1 MGVCVLLKSLEIQ
14 GFKTF
19 PEKTLLSFNK
29 GITTVV
35 GPNGSGK
42 SNISDAIRW
51 VLGEQSAKALRCS
64 KMEDIIFNGTPNKK
78 PKGFAEVTLTLDNRD
93 RKLPYDDEV
102 AITRRFYRS
111 GESEYLI
118 NKNSVRMKDI
128 HELFMNTGL
137 GKDGYSIIGQGKID
151 SIVAS
156 KSEDRRE
163 IFEEAA
169 GISKYRYRKN
179 EAEKKLEK
187 AEENLVRLTDI
198 LSEIEARIGPLLEQ
212 SEKAKKFIE
221 LSEEHK
227 KLQIGLWLFE
237 LENSNVLL
245 KKEEEKLNLAKEQY
259 SEIELAIDKI
269 VTDSESI
276 LQKSRDYTLKIDE
289 TRREISKSE
298 EMSIRKSGE
307 ISVLENDILHNEE
320 RIKRIKIDIENL
332 SKSFNEMLIDYN
344 NYSEKEKLLHESLT
358 QKEQTLNE
366 FSDKEKSVN
375 KKEQG
380 LSNELDKLQGNLKE
394 VNDEISKAKVVV
406 MTSDEAIRECHSK
419 ILGFEEKFQENENL
433 KQNFEDEIKELE
445 KAKKE
450 VEDDLS
456 EKKKQIELKH
466 SNLGKISTELEK
478 EKINLNELKLNYEG
492 QIRKANLLESLENSL
507 EGFAGSVKFIVKSG
521 QKGELEGV
529 CGAVSRLIKS
539 PKEYS
544 VAIETALASYM
555 QNIVVDTQEQAKC
568 AIRLLKEKKIG
579 RATFLP
585 VSVIKGQEI
594 SDKNF
599 LSYNGYVGLASKLC
613 TCEEKYKNIL
623 HYILGRILVVDNI
636 DNASAIA
643 RDLSYK
649 FKIVTL
655 DGQVINAGG
664 SLTGGAKVKNAGI
677 LNRVKD
683 IEEAKNNAANLAEQV
698 EKSKFRLKELFELER
713 NNKEDY
719 EKLKENFEAK
729 KQEKV
734 ELEINLEKANLK
746 LKNVVTENLN
756 AKQEKIDLQE
766 KLDALENKKRESQ
779 THLDGLQEK
788 VESLEKSKA
797 QLQGE
802 KEVLNQEKDVHKQS
816 LYELNLE
823 IFSIKKDIEQMEN
836 NKASIENRRTFNRE
850 KINEYENDISTLTL
864 GNQEINDRIK
874 SAKGEISNFKKS
886 IEKLK
891 SDVTLLS
898 EEKMEFEKQITF
910 LRNNERERNSQKE
923 KISLEIAKLQ
933 DRKDSVQSNYDTIIS
948 KLWDEY
954 ELTRREA
961 LSLFSKAEPDQ
972 KSVKRLNEL
981 KSKIRNLGT
990 VNVAAIEEYKEVS
1003 ERYNFLKGQID
1014 DIEKSKKELHK
1025 LIVSLTGQMK
1035 DLFSEKFKEI
1045 NQNFDLVF
1053 KDLFS
1058 GGSAELIMTSPE
1070 DILSSGIDIKV
1081 KPPGKLLTH
1090 LELLS
1095 GGEKAFVSIAL
1106 YFAIMKVNPAPFCVL
1121 DEIEAALDEANVNR
1135 FASYLR
1141 KMNDKTQFIA
1151 ISHRRGTME
1160 EADVLYGVTMQEE
1173 GISKLLE
1180 LQVSQIGKNFM
1191 KE

>member
-276 LQKSRDYTLKIDE
+276 LQKSGDYTLKIDE
-289 TRREISKSE
+289 TRREISQSE

-332 SKSFNEMLIDYN
+332 SKSFDEMLIDYN

-375 KKEQG
+375 EKEQG
-380 LSNELDKLQGNLKE
+380 LSNELDKLQVNLKE

-419 ILGFEEKFQENENL
+419 ILGFEEKFQENESL
-433 KQNFEDEIKELE
+433 KQNFEDEIKKLE

-450 VEDDLS
+450 LEDNLS

-683 IEEAKNNAANLAEQV
+683 IEDAKNNAANLAEQV

-734 ELEINLEKANLK
+734 KLEINLEKANLK
-746 LKNVVTENLN
+746 LKNVVTENLS
-756 AKQEKIDLQE
+756 AKQERINLQE

-779 THLDGLQEK
+779 TYLDGLQEK

-802 KEVLNQEKDVHKQS
+802 KEVLNQEKDAHKQS

-823 IFSIKKDIEQMEN
+823 IFSIKKDIEQLEN
-836 NKASIENRRTFNRE
+836 NKANIDNRRTFSRE
-850 KINEYENDISTLTL
+850 KINEYENEISTLTL
-864 GNQEINDRIK
+864 GNQEINEKIK

-910 LRNNERERNSQKE
+910 LRNNERERNAQKE
-923 KISLEIAKLQ
+923 KISLEMAKLQ

-961 LSLFSKAEPDQ
+961 LSLFSKTDPDQ

>member
-51 VLGEQSAKALRCS
+51 GLGEQSAKALRCS

-276 LQKSRDYTLKIDE
+276 LQKSGDYTLKIDE
-289 TRREISKSE
+289 TRREISQSE

-332 SKSFNEMLIDYN
+332 SKSFDEMLIDYN

-375 KKEQG
+375 EKEQG
-380 LSNELDKLQGNLKE
+380 LSNELDKLQVNLKE

-419 ILGFEEKFQENENL
+419 ILGFEEKFQENESL
-433 KQNFEDEIKELE
+433 KQNFEDEIKKLE

-450 VEDDLS
+450 LEDNLS

-529 CGAVSRLIKS
+529 CGAVSRLIIS

-636 DNASAIA
+636 DNASVIA
-643 RDLSYK
+643 KDLSYK

-683 IEEAKNNAANLAEQV
+683 IEDAKNNAANLAEQV

-734 ELEINLEKANLK
+734 KLEINLEKANLK

-756 AKQEKIDLQE
+756 AKQERINLQE
-766 KLDALENKKRESQ
+766 KLNALENKKRESQ

-802 KEVLNQEKDVHKQS
+802 KEVLNQEKDVHKQN

-823 IFSIKKDIEQMEN
+823 IFSIKKDIEQLEN

-850 KINEYENDISTLTL
+850 KINEYENEISTLTL
-864 GNQEINDRIK
+864 GNQEINDKIK
-874 SAKGEISNFKKS
+874 SVKGEISNFKKS
-886 IEKLK
+886 
-891 SDVTLLS
+891 
-898 EEKMEFEKQITF
+898 
-910 LRNNERERNSQKE
+910 
-923 KISLEIAKLQ
+923 
-933 DRKDSVQSNYDTIIS
+933 SNT
-948 KLWDEY
+948 
-954 ELTRREA
+954 
-961 LSLFSKAEPDQ
+961 
-972 KSVKRLNEL
+972 
-981 KSKIRNLGT
+981 
-990 VNVAAIEEYKEVS
+990 AI
-1003 ERYNFLKGQID
+1003 
-1014 DIEKSKKELHK
+1014 
-1025 LIVSLTGQMK
+1025 
-1035 DLFSEKFKEI
+1035 
-1045 NQNFDLVF
+1045 
-1053 KDLFS
+1053 
-1058 GGSAELIMTSPE
+1058 
-1070 DILSSGIDIKV
+1070 
-1081 KPPGKLLTH
+1081 
-1090 LELLS
+1090 
-1095 GGEKAFVSIAL
+1095 
-1106 YFAIMKVNPAPFCVL
+1106 YFH
-1121 DEIEAALDEANVNR
+1121 
-1135 FASYLR
+1135 S
-1141 KMNDKTQFIA
+1141 
-1151 ISHRRGTME
+1151 
-1160 EADVLYGVTMQEE
+1160 
-1173 GISKLLE
+1173 
-1180 LQVSQIGKNFM
+1180 
-1191 KE
+1191 

>member
-259 SEIELAIDKI
+259 SEIELAINKI

-289 TRREISKSE
+289 TRREISQSE

-332 SKSFNEMLIDYN
+332 SKSFNEMIIDYN
-344 NYSEKEKLLHESLT
+344 NYSEKEKLLNESLT
-358 QKEQTLNE
+358 QKEQILNE

-375 KKEQG
+375 EKEQG
-380 LSNELDKLQGNLKE
+380 LSNELDKLQINLKK
-394 VNDEISKAKVVV
+394 VNDEISKAKVAV
-406 MTSDEAIRECHSK
+406 MTSDEAISECHSK
-419 ILGFEEKFQENENL
+419 ILGFKEKFQGNESL

-450 VEDDLS
+450 VEDDLA

-466 SNLGKISTELEK
+466 SNLGKISTELER

-507 EGFAGSVKFIVKSG
+507 EGFAGSVKFIVKAG

-734 ELEINLEKANLK
+734 KLEINLEKANLK
-746 LKNVVTENLN
+746 LKNVVTENLS
-756 AKQEKIDLQE
+756 AKQERINLQE

-779 THLDGLQEK
+779 TYLDGLQEK

-802 KEVLNQEKDVHKQS
+802 KEVLNQEKDAHKQS

-823 IFSIKKDIEQMEN
+823 IFSIKKDIEQLEN
-836 NKASIENRRTFNRE
+836 NKANIDNRRTFSRE
-850 KINEYENDISTLTL
+850 KINEYENEISTLTL
-864 GNQEINDRIK
+864 GNQEINDKIK

-910 LRNNERERNSQKE
+910 LRNNERERNAQKE

>member
-51 VLGEQSAKALRCS
+51 GLGEQSAKALRCS

-259 SEIELAIDKI
+259 SEIELAINKI

-276 LQKSRDYTLKIDE
+276 LQKSGDYTLKIDE
-289 TRREISKSE
+289 TRREISQSE

-344 NYSEKEKLLHESLT
+344 NYSEKEKLLRESLT

-366 FSDKEKSVN
+366 FSYKEKFVN
-375 KKEQG
+375 EKEQG
-380 LSNELDKLQGNLKE
+380 LSNELDKLQINLKE
-394 VNDEISKAKVVV
+394 VNDEISKAKVAV

-419 ILGFEEKFQENENL
+419 ILGFEEKFQENESL

-450 VEDDLS
+450 VEDDLA

-466 SNLGKISTELEK
+466 SNLGKISTELER

-507 EGFAGSVKFIVKSG
+507 EGFAGSVKFIVKAG

-734 ELEINLEKANLK
+734 KLEINLEKANLK
-746 LKNVVTENLN
+746 LKNVVTENLS
-756 AKQEKIDLQE
+756 AKQERINLQE

-779 THLDGLQEK
+779 TYLDGLQEK

-802 KEVLNQEKDVHKQS
+802 KEVLNQEKDAHKQS

-823 IFSIKKDIEQMEN
+823 IFSIKKDIEQLKN

-850 KINEYENDISTLTL
+850 KINEYENEISTLTL
-864 GNQEINDRIK
+864 GNQEINDKIK
-874 SAKGEISNFKKS
+874 SVKGEISNFKKS

-910 LRNNERERNSQKE
+910 LRNNEREMNAQKE
-923 KISLEIAKLQ
+923 KISLEMAKLQ

-961 LSLFSKAEPDQ
+961 LSLFSKTDPDQ

-1135 FASYLR
+1135 FASYLK

>member
-187 AEENLVRLTDI
+187 AEENLIRLTDI

-221 LSEEHK
+221 LSKEHK

-289 TRREISKSE
+289 TRREISQSE

-332 SKSFNEMLIDYN
+332 SKSFDEMLIDYN
-344 NYSEKEKLLHESLT
+344 NYSEKEKLLRESLT

-380 LSNELDKLQGNLKE
+380 LSNELDKLQINLKE

-406 MTSDEAIRECHSK
+406 MTSDEAISECHSK
-419 ILGFEEKFQENENL
+419 ILGFKEKFQGNESL

-450 VEDDLS
+450 LEDDLS

-492 QIRKANLLESLENSL
+492 QIRKVNLLESLENSL
-507 EGFAGSVKFIVKSG
+507 EGFVGSVKFIVKAG

-594 SDKNF
+594 PDKNF

-613 TCEEKYKNIL
+613 TCEKKYKNIL
-623 HYILGRILVVDNI
+623 YYILGRILVVDNI

-698 EKSKFRLKELFELER
+698 EKSKFSLKELFELER

-734 ELEINLEKANLK
+734 KLEINLEKANLK

-756 AKQEKIDLQE
+756 AKQERINLQE
-766 KLDALENKKRESQ
+766 KLNALENKKRESQ

-802 KEVLNQEKDVHKQS
+802 KEVLNQEKDVHKQN

-823 IFSIKKDIEQMEN
+823 IFSIKKDIEQLEN

-850 KINEYENDISTLTL
+850 KINEYENEISTLTL
-864 GNQEINDRIK
+864 GNQEINDKIK
-874 SAKGEISNFKKS
+874 SVKGEISNFKKS

-910 LRNNERERNSQKE
+910 LRNNEREMNAQKE
-923 KISLEIAKLQ
+923 KMSLEIAKLQ

-961 LSLFSKAEPDQ
+961 LSLFSKIESDQ

-1045 NQNFDLVF
+1045 NKNFDLVF

-1058 GGSAELIMTSPE
+1058 GGSAELIMTTPE

-1081 KPPGKLLTH
+1081 KPPGKLLTY